1 MYIPKHFATDDTAQ
15 MHELIRRH
23 NFATLITQHDGAPFA
38 SHLPFL
44 LDTTRGPHGTLLAH
58 LARANPQWRHL
69 AAGQTALAIFQ
80 GPHAYVSP
88 SWYAAELSVPTWN
101 YAVVHAYGTARIIED
116 HTELYAI
123 LKALVDTHEAGFAQ
137 PWPMD
142 LPDDYM
148 SKMMRGVVGFEIPIE
163 RLEGKLKL
171 SQNRS
176 ADDRQRVIAA
186 LADSPDPTTAGVVEL
201 MRELD

>member
-1 MYIPKHFATDDTAQ
+1 MYIPKHFQTGDTAQ
-15 MHELIRRH
+15 MHALIRRH
-23 NFATLITQHDGAPFA
+23 NFATLVTQHDGAPFA
-38 SHLPFL
+38 SHVPFL

-58 LARANPQWRHL
+58 LARANPQWHDL

-88 SWYAAELSVPTWN
+88 SWYTAELSVPTWN
-101 YAVVHAYGTARIIED
+101 YAAIHAYGTARIVED
-116 HTELYAI
+116 RDELYGL

-142 LPDDYM
+142 LPGDYVD
-148 SKMMRGVVGFEIPIE
+148 KMMRGVVGFEIAIE

-171 SQNRS
+171 SQNRG
-176 ADDRQRVIAA
+176 ADDRERVIAA
-186 LADSPDPTTAGVVEL
+186 LAESPDPTTAGVAEL
-201 MRELD
+201 MRET